1 MRFTLHHFDGHGTI
15 CGGSGKQPGYADGDQ
30 WKFLF
35 GKLRFL
41 DQLYLQ
47 CDIYLER
54 GNLRSRTQSKF
65 RPSKL
70 WILGRPHYR
79 HRKLHVGQWC
89 YRNQQNSVASNQ
101 SIPPRGTGDH
111 AMVDTLFCITTRT
124 TAIEIIRYKYWW
136 SSFYADI
143 NRHMATNHKNLY
155 CTCFRNGYFKL
166 DYTVR
171 PQFRKRLRDRRYLL
185 YI

>member
-1 MRFTLHHFDGHGTI
+1 MRLTLHHFDGYGTI
-15 CGGSGKQPGYADGDQ
+15 CGGSGKQPSHPDGDQ
-30 WKFLF
+30 WKLLLWELRLF
-35 GKLRFL
+35 N
-41 DQLYLQ
+41 QLYLQ
-47 CDIYLER
+47 RHIYLER

-89 YRNQQNSVASNQ
+89 NRNQQNSVASNQ

-111 AMVDTLFCITTRT
+111 AMVDTLICITTRT

-155 CTCFRNGYFKL
+155 HL
-166 DYTVR
+166 L
-171 PQFRKRLRDRRYLL
+171 QERLF
-185 YI
+185 